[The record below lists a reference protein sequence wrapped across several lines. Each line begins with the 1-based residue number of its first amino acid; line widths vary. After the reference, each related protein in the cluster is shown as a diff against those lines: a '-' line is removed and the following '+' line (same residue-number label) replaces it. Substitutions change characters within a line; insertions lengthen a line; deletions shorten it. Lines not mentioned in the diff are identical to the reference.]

1 MHFRFRNNRQL
12 SIFASL
18 VVLSAAVML
27 AASSP
32 ARQNAPKPPAKQA
45 KSGASTSSDVD
56 RGRYVEEEVARC
68 WECHDPVGDDG
79 IPDRTA
85 HLQGGPIWIQPV
97 HPMGN
102 WSENAPKLAGLASYT
117 DDQMT
122 FVLEKGIGVNG
133 RTIQPPMHVYHLNH
147 ADASAIIAYLRSL
160 PSQ

>member
-1 MHFRFRNNRQL
+1 MHLRIRNNRQL

-18 VVLSAAVML
+18 VVLSAAAIL

-32 ARQNAPKPPAKQA
+32 ARQNAQKPAAKQA
-45 KSGASTSSDVD
+45 KSATSTSDID
-56 RGRYVEEEVARC
+56 RGRYLEEEVARC

-85 HLQGGPIWIQPV
+85 HLQGGPVWIQPV

-122 FVLEKGIGVNG
+122 QVLEKGIGVNG

-147 ADASAIIAYLRSL
+147 ADASAIISYLRSL